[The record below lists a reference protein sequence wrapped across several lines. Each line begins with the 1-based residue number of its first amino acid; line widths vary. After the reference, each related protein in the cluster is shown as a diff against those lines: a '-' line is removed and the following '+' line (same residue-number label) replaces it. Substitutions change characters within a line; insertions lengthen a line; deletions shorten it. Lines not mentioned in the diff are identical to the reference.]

1 MSDGSSQDGPSC
13 RLCRDVSSRHA
24 KEDGLILESKKK
36 ALESFASGISDE
48 FGDLLTSIEG
58 NLSIMETKSLECL
71 DLNDA
76 VKSAK
81 SACDRAR
88 EIVFEVSALRG
99 RGRSKPKIRVSLPQ
113 LDVFRVSR
121 PHGYI

>member
-1 MSDGSSQDGPSC
+1 
-13 RLCRDVSSRHA
+13 
-24 KEDGLILESKKK
+24 
-36 ALESFASGISDE
+36 
-48 FGDLLTSIEG
+48 
-58 NLSIMETKSLECL
+58 METKSLECL

-113 LDVFRVSR
+113 LIRNTLNSCKYYVCHVNVLTELKNS
-121 PHGYI
+121 